1 MIMDFAKEIKQKLTT
16 DQVFRQYGFKTNGAG
31 FVCCPFHSE
40 KTASLKVYDGEK
52 GWHCFGCGENG
63 DLISFVMKYFRLSFR
78 DAIKKINEDFCLCL
92 PIGKRLSDRE
102 RQEMARQTFERRRHK
117 EEQEKEESAAKAKYW
132 AVCDEYIRLDKQMI
146 KYKPKKGEM
155 DLHPLFVEAIINIE
169 KAKYDLSMAEM
180 ELKAFYEA
188 RNNRNS

>member
-1 MIMDFAKEIKQKLTT
+1 MDFAKEIKQRIKT
-16 DQVFRQYGFKTNGAG
+16 DQVFRQYGFKPNGAG

-40 KTASLKVYDGEK
+40 KTASLKVYDGDK

-63 DLISFVMKYFRLSFR
+63 DLISFVMKHFGLSFR

-92 PIGKRLSDRE
+92 PMGKRLKERE
-102 RQEMARQTFERRRHK
+102 RQEIARKSFEQRKHK
-117 EEQEKEESAAKAKYW
+117 EVQEKEENAAKAKYW
-132 AVCDEYIRLDKQMI
+132 AVCDEFIRLDKQII
-146 KYKPKKGEM
+146 KYKPKKGET
-155 DLHPLFVEAIINIE
+155 DLRPLFVEAIINIE